1 MKIKKIESTFPTPIG
16 LTISGCK
23 GNFYSGNGSRYAYVA
38 GTNESTHNM
47 DKIVA
52 TTNPY
57 VNSEYLR
64 LYPGMVCSIPIP
76 ELSLE
81 LFPNANTNCSCSQTA
96 ENLKSNGIMDVP

>member
-64 LYPGMVCSIPIP
+64 LYPGM
-76 ELSLE
+76 
-81 LFPNANTNCSCSQTA
+81 TA
-96 ENLKSNGIMDVP
+96 ENLKS